1 MKKSN
6 NHKGAN
12 PEMVRYAN
20 PGIAREMPT
29 ANLNSGQPYQRPVK
43 PSDVNALIQRWD
55 PAYLSPI
62 EVSFRDGSYNV
73 INGQHRIE
81 AMRKMNGGADVIV
94 PCLIYTGLSYEQEA
108 ELYFKLDQS
117 KGRLRLSH
125 ATKAL
130 LESGTDA
137 EVLEIKRLVESAGFV
152 WVLDKKSGD
161 AYEILSTR
169 AIINAYRLLGGAA
182 FSRLLVLLD
191 STWHGA
197 SISLRAS
204 MLSGMALFL
213 KTYETELDDRTFI
226 KRLSAVDPEEII
238 RRGKMDFS
246 TNKAALRFARV
257 ILEKYNTQ
265 QRGGRKLPYRFKG

>member
-1 MKKSN
+1 MC
-6 NHKGAN
+6 GACGIHHLAEGAVFIVL
-12 PEMVRYAN
+12 PAGLDDKVGEAPVRD
-20 PGIAREMPT
+20 GIAGVDISLVITFWRHP
-29 ANLNSGQPYQRPVK
+29 AGPVK
-43 PSDVNALIQRWD
+43 SVRVIWVAENIQRRAVTGNE
-55 PAYLSPI
+55 PVFSI
-62 EVSFRDGSYNV
+62 KKV
-73 INGQHRIE
+73 IFQLPV
-81 AMRKMNGGADVIV
+81 K
-94 PCLIYTGLSYEQEA
+94 SYEQEA

-137 EVLEIKRLVESAGFV
+137 EVLEIKRRVEAAGFV

-213 KTYETELDDRTFI
+213 KTYETELDDRSFI

>member
-1 MKKSN
+1 
-6 NHKGAN
+6 
-12 PEMVRYAN
+12 MV
-20 PGIAREMPT
+20 T
-29 ANLNSGQPYQRPVK
+29 
-43 PSDVNALIQRWD
+43 
-55 PAYLSPI
+55 
-62 EVSFRDGSYNV
+62 
-73 INGQHRIE
+73 
-81 AMRKMNGGADVIV
+81 V
-94 PCLIYTGLSYEQEA
+94 PCLIYTGLTYEQEA

-137 EVLEIKRLVESAGFV
+137 EVLEIKRLVEAAGFV

-213 KTYETELDDRTFI
+213 KTYETELDDRSFI

>member
-1 MKKSN
+1 ME
-6 NHKGAN
+6 
-12 PEMVRYAN
+12 PEDVDRL
-20 PGIAREMPT
+20 IA
-29 ANLNSGQPYQRPVK
+29 K
-43 PSDVNALIQRWD
+43 WD
-55 PAYLSPI
+55 DRLLTPLV
-62 EVSFRDGSYNV
+62 VSFRDGKFNV
-73 INGQHRIE
+73 VDGQHRIA
-81 AMRKMNGGADVIV
+81 AMRKMADGGNVTV

-137 EVLEIKRLVESAGFV
+137 EVLEIKRLVEEAGFV

-169 AIINAYRLLGGAA
+169 AIINAYRLLGGAT

-213 KTYETELDDRTFI
+213 KTYETELDDRSFI